1 LHRTPGL
8 CMLGPM
14 VLPEDFRLP
23 RDPDRLLRE
32 VDAAIKIKDI
42 KNVIQF
48 RDRVQLKWWESGII
62 ILLFMSGLGFV
73 LTIYKLIPAGNPALF
88 WFVFLWFVVF
98 VVTLVATIEFLLAK
112 INALRNLYEIN
123 SRILARIEKE
133 MDAKS
138 APHADKPASHPADP
152 DAR

>member
-1 LHRTPGL
+1 
-8 CMLGPM
+8 M

-23 RDPDRLLRE
+23 NDPQRLLRE

-42 KNVIQF
+42 KNVIQY
-48 RDRVQLKWWESGII
+48 RDRVQLKWWESAII

-112 INALRNLYEIN
+112 INALRQLYEIN
-123 SRILARIEKE
+123 ARILARIEKE
-133 MDAKS
+133 VESRPEPAAEKHVAGEPPKDAS
-138 APHADKPASHPADP
+138 
-152 DAR
+152 